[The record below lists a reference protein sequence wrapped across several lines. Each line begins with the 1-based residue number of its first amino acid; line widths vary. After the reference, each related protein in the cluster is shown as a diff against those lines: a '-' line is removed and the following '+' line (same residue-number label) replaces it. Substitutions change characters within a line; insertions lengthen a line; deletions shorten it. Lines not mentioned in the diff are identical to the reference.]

1 MTTADLAEQTGA
13 RDRERAR
20 LARLAGIADRCLN
33 DSWLIDAYGMQRNI
47 VARRST
53 GEQAV
58 ICTIHQAALPD
69 EMDLIAGALENL
81 LMFLELRRR
90 AIATLKERQAARPEP
105 ATADENCRL
114 RGPMREGDFAAN
126 AAMLCVEPL
135 FHRFLESR
143 DPTRDIHDKDH
154 ADAALKALIGIASK
168 KQLNSEREAQAAF
181 LDLRADFNLWKEG
194 GPA

>member
-1 MTTADLAEQTGA
+1 MYDAGATEQDRS
-13 RDRERAR
+13 RDREKAR

-33 DSWLIDAYGMQRNI
+33 DSWTIDAYGRQTNI
-47 VARRST
+47 VVTRST

-81 LMFLELRRR
+81 LLFLELRRR
-90 AIATLKERQAARPEP
+90 AIAALKERQATGSPPARDG
-105 ATADENCRL
+105 A
-114 RGPMREGDFAAN
+114 GMREGDFAAN
-126 AAMLCVEPL
+126 AAMLCAEPL

-143 DPTRDIHDKDH
+143 DPTRDIHDRDH

>member
-1 MTTADLAEQTGA
+1 MRDDAISEAERA
-13 RDRERAR
+13 RDREKAR
-20 LARLAGIADRCLN
+20 LGRLAGIADRCLN
-33 DSWLIDAYGMQRNI
+33 DSWVIDAYGRQRNI

-81 LMFLELRRR
+81 LLFLELRRR
-90 AIATLKERQAARPEP
+90 AIVALRERQTEAAPP
-105 ATADENCRL
+105 AKDEARI
-114 RGPMREGDFAAN
+114 REGDFAAN
-126 AAMLCVEPL
+126 AAMLCAEPL